1 MKFNIEKTIHMNRNK
16 IFDIISNHHNFK
28 ILLPRVFLSIKIISF
43 RAKTYVAE
51 EHINIFNDEKIITSK
66 YVINRPFSREI
77 SILGGDGKGSHITE
91 KYTKIC
97 EGTKL
102 NMNIDLK
109 FNKLKI
115 INYLLK
121 NKFIKETSNIVNC
134 FVYELE
140 KRD

>member
-1 MKFNIEKTIHMNRNK
+1 
-16 IFDIISNHHNFK
+16 
-28 ILLPRVFLSIKIISF
+28 
-43 RAKTYVAE
+43 
-51 EHINIFNDEKIITSK
+51 
-66 YVINRPFSREI
+66 
-77 SILGGDGKGSHITE
+77 
-91 KYTKIC
+91 
-97 EGTKL
+97 L